1 MGFSWIHC
9 IFFDSVLL
17 KNLLMLKEI
26 IAVFIGG
33 GIGSSLRYLISK
45 FSFITSASFPYSTF
59 ITNIIGCFI
68 LGLTLGYFL
77 KSNNQNSLMFVFL
90 TIGVCGGFTTFS
102 TFSNEGLTLI
112 NNANYLTFLIYTMIS
127 IILGLLAVYFGTII
141 YK

>member
-1 MGFSWIHC
+1 
-9 IFFDSVLL
+9 
-17 KNLLMLKEI
+17 MLKEI

-33 GIGSSLRYLISK
+33 GIGSSLRYLINK
-45 FSFITSASFPYSTF
+45 FSIITATSFPYSTF

-112 NNANYLTFLIYTMIS
+112 NNGNYLTFLIYTMIS
-127 IILGLLAVYFGTII
+127 IILGVLAVYFGTII

>member
-1 MGFSWIHC
+1 
-9 IFFDSVLL
+9 
-17 KNLLMLKEI
+17 MLKEI

-45 FSFITSASFPYSTF
+45 FSFTTTASFPYSTF

-77 KSNNQNSLMFVFL
+77 KSNNQNSLMFIFL

-112 NNANYLTFLIYTMIS
+112 NNGNYLTFLIYTMIS
-127 IILGLLAVYFGTII
+127 IILGLVAVYFGTTI

>member
-1 MGFSWIHC
+1 
-9 IFFDSVLL
+9 
-17 KNLLMLKEI
+17 MLKEI
-26 IAVFIGG
+26 IGVFIGG
-33 GIGSSLRYLISK
+33 GIGSSLRYLINK
-45 FSFITSASFPYSTF
+45 FSFTTIASFHYSTF

-112 NNANYLTFLIYTMIS
+112 NNGNYLTFLIYTMIS

>member
-1 MGFSWIHC
+1 
-9 IFFDSVLL
+9 
-17 KNLLMLKEI
+17 MLKEI

-45 FSFITSASFPYSTF
+45 FSFITATSFPYSTF

-90 TIGVCGGFTTFS
+90 TIGLCGGFTTFS

-112 NNANYLTFLIYTMIS
+112 NNGSYFTFLIYTMMS
-127 IILGLLAVYFGTII
+127 IIIGLLAVYFGTII

>member
-1 MGFSWIHC
+1 
-9 IFFDSVLL
+9 
-17 KNLLMLKEI
+17 MLKEI

-45 FSFITSASFPYSTF
+45 FSFTTITSFPYSTF

-90 TIGVCGGFTTFS
+90 TIGLCGGFTTFS

-112 NNANYLTFLIYTMIS
+112 NNGNYLTFLIYTMIS
-127 IILGLLAVYFGTII
+127 IILGLLAVYFGTTI